1 VDVRLAAVVSIV
13 ALLLAGCGGSGD
25 GTAAPVT
32 RTSTTAAAG
41 AAIPAE
47 LQATWFMISPDLGG
61 PVRLYL
67 RERTFTVSA
76 GATHS
81 GLVSVD
87 GNVLTVTSSCGGS
100 GMGSTGR
107 YRWSISGG
115 ELKLTLIGHDECGG
129 LHDFFAR
136 ATYKRIG

>member
-1 VDVRLAAVVSIV
+1 MTSVVPIV

-32 RTSTTAAAG
+32 QASTTAAAG

-47 LQATWFMISPDLGG
+47 LQATWLLISPDPGA

-67 RERTFTVSA
+67 RERTYTVSA
-76 GATHS
+76 GFAH
-81 GLVSVD
+81 GGHVSAD
-87 GNVLTVTSSCGGS
+87 GDVLTVTSECDGIE
-100 GMGSTGR
+100 STAR

-115 ELKLTLIGHDECGG
+115 ELKLKPIGHDECGRRR
-129 LHDFFAR
+129 DFFAGT
-136 ATYKRIG
+136 TYKRVG